1 MQIDH
6 PLWAGSQLRLQSGFL
21 SADRMKE
28 EVRAYVRSK
37 RRCDD
42 LTKNE
47 ESFNAALEDWLQEK
61 VHNT

>member
-1 MQIDH
+1 MEIDH
-6 PLWAGSQLRLQSGFL
+6 PLWAGSQLRLQSLYL
-21 SADRMKE
+21 SLDRMKE

-47 ESFNAALEDWLQEK
+47 KSFNAALEAWLQER
-61 VHNT
+61 VI